1 MVRVADARVVVTIP
15 LPWVGLKTRLREAYR
30 EGRLRMR
37 VYLKRARRA
46 LGARWIRRAER
57 VAPVQAAP
65 AESRPAWAADLLL
78 EVRTMRKE
86 MDGVARVLRQDLET
100 VDRRLGGYT
109 LQDLMD
115 RLADVAAQVE
125 SAPFEPVW
133 ERGERVS

>member
-1 MVRVADARVVVTIP
+1 
-15 LPWVGLKTRLREAYR
+15 
-30 EGRLRMR
+30 
-37 VYLKRARRA
+37 
-46 LGARWIRRAER
+46 
-57 VAPVQAAP
+57 
-65 AESRPAWAADLLL
+65 
-78 EVRTMRKE
+78 MRKE

-100 VDRRLGGYT
+100 VDRRLGGYP